1 MLKILPHKGLDDSPN
16 HAIRTEDVRF
26 SPSGRMLA
34 LVATNGCIYLM
45 VVDTTARP
53 VAVTRSVELRSAS
66 LASPHGIDFVRE
78 DMVAV
83 ANRGGLV
90 TFYIVPPM
98 STWRDGMSVEPIHEM
113 ESEWFGPKGS
123 TRKSGDRVVNCG
135 PGSVR
140 IIHHTLYVCCN
151 NKSTVTAHPLSVR
164 RNAVKTGAGA
174 LVVQA
179 GLEIPDGLAL
189 SRDGRWLAVGDHNYR
204 RITIYRLADRSLCC
218 DLSDVDLSHPHGI
231 CFDPTGTALYVADAG
246 ERGVHVFV
254 SPDGWVTS
262 MTCSSFK
269 MPAVDEDAFRKTKE
283 SVPEVHRPLE
293 GGIKGIDVDASG
305 RIIAT
310 TCQNQMLRFFES
322 SLVVN
327 EQLPATWFA
336 RMTSCVKRVARM

>member
-1 MLKILPHKGLDDSPN
+1 
-16 HAIRTEDVRF
+16 
-26 SPSGRMLA
+26 MLA

-45 VVDTTARP
+45 VVNTSARP
-53 VAVTRSVELRSAS
+53 IAVTRSVELRSAS
-66 LASPHGIDFVRE
+66 LVSPHGIDFVR
-78 DMVAV
+78 DDLVAV
-83 ANRGGLV
+83 ANRGGWV
-90 TFYIVPPM
+90 TFYIIPPV
-98 STWRDGMSVEPIHEM
+98 SAWRDGMSIEPIHEM
-113 ESEWFGPKGS
+113 GSDWFGPKGS
-123 TRKSGDRVVNCG
+123 TRKSGDRAVNCG

-140 IIHHTLYVCCN
+140 VYKQLLYVCCN
-151 NKSTVTAHPLSVR
+151 NQSTVTAHPFTVR
-164 RNAVKTGAGA
+164 RKIIKTGAGEIVA
-174 LVVQA
+174 RE

-189 SRDGRWLAVGDHNYR
+189 SRDGRWLAVGDHNQR
-204 RITIYRLADRSLCC
+204 RITIFRRADRAPCC

-283 SVPEVHRPLE
+283 SVPEIHRPLE

-322 SLVVN
+322 SLVTKN
-327 EQLPATWFA
+327 KMPDTWLA
-336 RMTSCVKRVARM
+336 RMTSCVKRIAGI